1 MLYRKRQPSPRRE
14 SYRPAEVSRAGW
26 VLVEHSG
33 APCGTAQLALGAL
46 KEGGSFIFYGAQL
59 VSRPVVAY
67 AGGMHE
73 TTLRVRRLDPG
84 GQIPEYKSALAA
96 GMDLAAC
103 LDGSI
108 TLEPGAM
115 ALVPTGIAIAIEP
128 GFEGQVRPRSGLACK
143 FGVTVP
149 NAPGTID
156 ADYRGEVRVGLI
168 NLGHAPFVI
177 EPGMRIAQLV
187 IAPVARAEIIEVKA
201 LDETVR
207 GSGGFGST
215 GVGGSTDD
223 APVRCSS

>member
-1 MLYRKRQPSPRRE
+1 
-14 SYRPAEVSRAGW
+14 
-26 VLVEHSG
+26 
-33 APCGTAQLALGAL
+33 
-46 KEGGSFIFYGAQL
+46 
-59 VSRPVVAY
+59 
-67 AGGMHE
+67 MHE

-84 GQIPEYKSALAA
+84 AQIPEYKSALAA

-108 TLEPGAM
+108 TLEPGAIT
-115 ALVPTGIAIAIEP
+115 LVPTGIAIAIEP

-156 ADYRGEVRVGLI
+156 ADYRGEVKVGLI
-168 NLGHAPFVI
+168 NLGDVPFVI

-187 IAPVARAEIIEVKA
+187 IAPVARAEVFEVDA

-207 GSGGFGST
+207 GSDGFGST
-215 GVGGSTDD
+215 GVGRASENVPAGS
-223 APVRCSS
+223 SS